1 MTIAA
6 DFRSDTV
13 TRPTAAMYQ
22 AMVAAPVGDDVFQ
35 DDPTVLSLEAEVAS
49 LLGKEASVFV
59 TTGTLSNQLAL
70 RINVGP
76 LQEVLCDHR
85 SHIHVW
91 EVGGIH
97 ALCGASV
104 AAAIPE
110 PGRRFMCDEAVRA
123 NTRSDHSLYHQPVTR
138 LLSLEQTLNG
148 EVMPLS
154 QMAAA
159 CEQARALG
167 LVTHLDGARIWNACA
182 ATGTS
187 PAEYAAHFDTV
198 SVCLSKGLGAP
209 VGSVLAGSSTAIDK
223 ARHYRKLYG
232 GGWRQAG
239 LLAAAG
245 LHALR
250 EHRGRMVEDHAN
262 ASYLAHE
269 LQGLGFEVQQPQTNM
284 VWCDPPPGI
293 DIAAVIDGLRAE
305 KILIGGA
312 YSGPR
317 RRQPFG
323 ESAKSLRLV
332 THLQTPRSACRQLLT
347 SLSGLL
353 KPALRRVPC

>member
-1 MTIAA
+1 MTVAA

-13 TRPTAAMYQ
+13 TRPTEAMYQ
-22 AMVAAPVGDDVFQ
+22 AMVTAPVGDDVFG
-35 DDPTVLSLEAEVAS
+35 DDPTVLLLEAEVAS
-49 LLGKEASVFV
+49 LLGKESAVFV

-104 AAAIPE
+104 AAAVPE
-110 PGRRFMCDEAVRA
+110 PSRRFLCEEAVRA
-123 NTRSDHSLYHQPVTR
+123 NTRSGHSLYHQPVTR

-159 CEQARALG
+159 CAQARALG
-167 LVTHLDGARIWNACA
+167 LATHLDGARIWNACA

-187 PAEYAAHFDTV
+187 PADYAAHFDTV

-209 VGSVLAGSSTAIDK
+209 VGSVLVGSSTAIDR

-250 EHRGRMVEDHAN
+250 EHRARMVEDHEN

-269 LQGLGFEVQQPQTNM
+269 LRRLGFDVQPPQTNM
-284 VWCDPPPGI
+284 VWCDPPPGVDMDALI
-293 DIAAVIDGLRAE
+293 EGLRAE
-305 KILIGGA
+305 KLLIGGA
-312 YSGPR
+312 YTGPR

-323 ESAKSLRLV
+323 ESAKSMRLV
-332 THLQTPRSACRQLLT
+332 THLQTPRSACHQLVA
-347 SLSGLL
+347 SLSRLVR
-353 KPALRRVPC
+353 PALRSVTR

>member
-1 MTIAA
+1 MASVSG

-13 TRPTAAMYQ
+13 TRPTAAMYE
-22 AMVAAPVGDDVFQ
+22 AMVSAALGDDVFQ
-35 DDPTVLSLEAEVAS
+35 DDPTVVELEEEVAS
-49 LLGKEASVFV
+49 LLGKEAAVFV

-70 RINVGP
+70 RTHVGP

-104 AAAIPE
+104 APAVPE
-110 PGRRFMCDEAVRA
+110 PGNRFLCEDAVRA

-148 EVMPLS
+148 EIMPL
-154 QMAAA
+154 QQLAAA
-159 CEQARALG
+159 CDEARVLG
-167 LVTHLDGARIWNACA
+167 LATHLDGARIWNACA

-209 VGSVLAGSSTAIDK
+209 VGSVLTGSRTAIDK

-239 LLAAAG
+239 VLAAAG

-250 EHRGRMVEDHAN
+250 EHRGRLVEDHEN
-262 ASYLAHE
+262 AGFLADA
-269 LQGLGFEVQQPQTNM
+269 LRGLDFDVQPPETNM
-284 VWCDPPPGI
+284 VWCNPPRGI
-293 DIAAVIDGLRAE
+293 AMDVICEELRREGL
-305 KILIGGA
+305 LI
-312 YSGPR
+312 SGTYVGPH

-323 ESAKSLRLV
+323 DKSTTMRLV
-332 THLQTPRSACRQLLT
+332 THLQTPRAICKRLVQ
-347 SLSGLL
+347 SLARLVKPGL
-353 KPALRRVPC
+353 C